1 MAEVELAIGGMTC
14 ASCAARVEKKLN
26 RMAGVVATVNY
37 ATEKARVTF
46 ADGVTPDD
54 LVATVARTGYTA
66 QLPQQDTA
74 PSDDTDTDTRQHRQH
89 CRAARPRG
97 RLAAP
102 TDARDRRPHRPG
114 ASPVDGA
121 GPPARQLAVART
133 DPGHTGRDLGRLAVP
148 PAALTALRH
157 GGSTMDTL
165 VSLGITAAFG
175 WSLYALFLGGDGDEI
190 YLEVATG
197 VTLFLLIGP
206 LSRGPGP
213 ARVRCRDARTAVVGR
228 EGRGR
233 PARRHGGTR
242 AGHRAAGG

>member
-1 MAEVELAIGGMTC
+1 MTEVELAIGGMTC

-26 RMAGVVATVNY
+26 RMDGVVATVNY

-66 QLPQQDTA
+66 ELPQQA
-74 PSDDTDTDTRQHRQH
+74 PG
-89 CRAARPRG
+89 A
-97 RLAAP
+97 
-102 TDARDRRPHRPG
+102 DRRHDSTAEQPDP
-114 ASPVDGA
+114 
-121 GPPARQLAVART
+121 AVASLRRRMLVT
-133 DPGHTGRDLGRLAVP
+133 AALTVPVLALSMVP
-148 PAALTALRH
+148 ALQFDDWQWLALTLATPVVTWGAWPFHRAALTALRH

-175 WSLYALFLGGDGDEI
+175 WSLYALFLGGGGDEI

-197 VTLFLLIGP
+197 VTLFLLIGRYLEARARRASGAAMRAL
-206 LSRGPGP
+206 LSLG
-213 ARVRCRDARTAVVGR
+213 AKDVAVA
-228 EGRGR
+228 
-233 PARRHGGTR
+233 ARRHGGAG